1 LLGYVSAITRKIKG
15 PDVPELTQR
24 FHYAKLLLS
33 QTRYLSEL
41 SDELDKNP
49 DSRASEIYCDSMKK
63 SGHSVLPA
71 PINQAVFLQ
80 MAYVN
85 LVWLSEALTDTERGA
100 IRSHFTMEDFSS
112 ASFEGF
118 DPEPKI
124 GDCFRHLRNSLAHA
138 SVDLGQGEKIEFCF
152 RSKENNKSISLSGE
166 VLGEISE
173 KWCFLV
179 SNMIYQN

>member
-1 LLGYVSAITRKIKG
+1 MT
-15 PDVPELTQR
+15 ELAER
-24 FHYAKLLLS
+24 FHFAKLLLS

-41 SDELDKNP
+41 SYELDKNP
-49 DSRASEIYCDSMKK
+49 DSRASEIYCASMKK

-85 LVWLSEALTDTERGA
+85 LVWLSEALNSTERGA
-100 IRSHFTMEDFSS
+100 IRSHFTMGDFSS

-118 DPEPKI
+118 DPAPKI

-138 SVDLGQGEKIEFCF
+138 SVDIGQGEKLEFCF
-152 RSKENNKSISLSGE
+152 RSEDNKCIRLSGE
-166 VLGEISE
+166 VLGRLSE

-179 SNMIYQN
+179 AKLLKIRRPHPAFTLD